1 MCPHACPL
9 TQCVLVD
16 HHYPASDHDGSS
28 CRPLTGSSIEG
39 PVVGGVVLVVGV
51 ALVTAVEGVSVDA
64 WLLGLAVMAD
74 SVKNKQNEFTGS
86 SYSQYIS
93 TAGIF

>member
-1 MCPHACPL
+1 M
-9 TQCVLVD
+9 LVD

-39 PVVGGVVLVVGV
+39 PVVGGVALVVGG
-51 ALVTAVEGVSVDA
+51 ALVAAVEGVSVDA
-64 WLLGLAVMAD
+64 WLLGLAIMTD
-74 SVKNKQNEFTGS
+74 SVKNKQNEFTGNTY